1 MTVFAG
7 TCALCIRSG
16 VMRFGA
22 CSASAHCPKL
32 EPLLEHDNLKII
44 VARILQV

>member
-1 MTVFAG
+1 MTVCAG
-7 TCALCIRSG
+7 TSELGIRSG

-22 CSASAHCPKL
+22 CSARAHCPKL

-44 VARILQV
+44 VARIRQV